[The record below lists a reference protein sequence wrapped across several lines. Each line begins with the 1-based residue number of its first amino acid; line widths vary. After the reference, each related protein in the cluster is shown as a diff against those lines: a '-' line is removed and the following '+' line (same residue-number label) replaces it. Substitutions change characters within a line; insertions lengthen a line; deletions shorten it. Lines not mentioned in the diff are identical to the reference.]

1 MNSNMKTAGTGLFY
15 GSYGE
20 YPNLQNPPQPPP
32 PLQGS
37 PHLLNKYSNILPLP
51 LHQQHQQ
58 QQQQQVQL
66 PQQQQP
72 QSQHHSPQSYP
83 PAGIPLTGAN
93 VGSANASSGFVMNQ
107 LLGNPSINE
116 KSQFNNHLQ
125 HQHPPHHHPQH
136 NLLLTPSSIMTPADS
151 VAATMSAAS
160 KQDRTTGSG
169 PNDFLNKYDFHKIRA
184 NSGDT
189 SSLYGDNA
197 WEFKHPDFQLHN
209 KDQIDNI
216 KRKTTSS
223 RKHAASNGVNN
234 SAGASAN
241 ALTNDGTFPDNH
253 GEFASMQYVARLE
266 HELNDSRAAQEA
278 LHKELA
284 ALRDVHSTTL
294 HRLNTLQ
301 QDHKVTDDVLRQLL
315 MLLQSAQFR
324 NPMESPTASN
334 TYSQLLNLLTTLNTT
349 EATRNDIPVSVAPRA
364 NVLPPLAGAKP
375 SPNYTTA
382 SLGKS
387 ANSAYL
393 VLLVEDDE
401 LSVRVC
407 RRFLAQYGC
416 QVDVA
421 NDGVSAVK
429 RAQAGSYDIILME
442 TVMPQLDGLSATDLI
457 RKFDPGTPIVAMTSN
472 MSDDTDDVAKY
483 YRHGITDILPKPFS
497 KDELTQ
503 LLDLYLKRDNTNTG
517 NHNGAMGPGS
527 EGDGDDDDK
536 RPLLPPPSSAFQND
550 SQPPGEQIG
559 GYKRSDDE
567 VMYGSIKKPRLM

>member
-1 MNSNMKTAGTGLFY
+1 
-15 GSYGE
+15 
-20 YPNLQNPPQPPP
+20 
-32 PLQGS
+32 
-37 PHLLNKYSNILPLP
+37 
-51 LHQQHQQ
+51 
-58 QQQQQVQL
+58 
-66 PQQQQP
+66 
-72 QSQHHSPQSYP
+72 
-83 PAGIPLTGAN
+83 
-93 VGSANASSGFVMNQ
+93 
-107 LLGNPSINE
+107 
-116 KSQFNNHLQ
+116 
-125 HQHPPHHHPQH
+125 
-136 NLLLTPSSIMTPADS
+136 MTPADS

-169 PNDFLNKYDFHKIRA
+169 PNDFVRKLFSMLEEPEYRNIVRWTENGDSFVVIDTNEFTRTILPRHFKHSNFASFVRQLNKYDFHKIRA

-472 MSDDTDDVAKY
+472 MSDDADDVAKY

>member
-1 MNSNMKTAGTGLFY
+1 VR
-15 GSYGE
+15 
-20 YPNLQNPPQPPP
+20 Q
-32 PLQGS
+32 
-37 PHLLNKYSNILPLP
+37 
-51 LHQQHQQ
+51 
-58 QQQQQVQL
+58 
-66 PQQQQP
+66 
-72 QSQHHSPQSYP
+72 
-83 PAGIPLTGAN
+83 
-93 VGSANASSGFVMNQ
+93 
-107 LLGNPSINE
+107 
-116 KSQFNNHLQ
+116 
-125 HQHPPHHHPQH
+125 
-136 NLLLTPSSIMTPADS
+136 
-151 VAATMSAAS
+151 
-160 KQDRTTGSG
+160 
-169 PNDFLNKYDFHKIRA
+169 LNKYDFHKIRA
-184 NSGDT
+184 NSGDA
-189 SSLYGDNA
+189 SSIYGDNA

-223 RKHAASNGVNN
+223 RKHGVSNGAN
-234 SAGASAN
+234 SSVGASVN
-241 ALTNDGTFPDNH
+241 ALTNDGTFSDNH
-253 GEFASMQYVARLE
+253 GEFASVQYVARLE
-266 HELNDSRAAQEA
+266 HELSDSRAAQDT

-284 ALRDVHSTTL
+284 ALRDVQSTTL

-349 EATRNDIPVSVAPRA
+349 EATRNDIPVAAAPRA

-382 SLGKS
+382 SLGKP
-387 ANSAYL
+387 ANSTYL

-407 RRFLAQYGC
+407 RKFLAQYGC

-472 MSDDTDDVAKY
+472 MPDETDDVAKY

-503 LLDLYLKRDNTNTG
+503 LLDLYLKRDATAGAN
-517 NHNGAMGPGS
+517 NGAMVTGP
-527 EGDGDDDDK
+527 EADDEDK

-550 SQPPGEQIG
+550 PQQPPGEPMG

-567 VMYGSIKKPRLM
+567 IIYGSVKKPRLV